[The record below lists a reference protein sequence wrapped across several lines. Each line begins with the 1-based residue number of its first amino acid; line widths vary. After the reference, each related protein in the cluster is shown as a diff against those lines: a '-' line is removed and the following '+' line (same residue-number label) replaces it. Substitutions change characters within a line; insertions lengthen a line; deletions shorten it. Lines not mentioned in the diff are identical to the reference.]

1 MVKIYLVRHAQS
13 TGNIEKRLTGRE
25 EYELTDEGKQQV
37 EKMTEQLENIKFN
50 AVYSSPSKR
59 ATDTIKKLAKK
70 NKLKIQKMPELAEM
84 YFGIYD
90 GYKWEDVDKINPSI
104 SLIHEKTNEIMQ
116 IPNQESTQQVA
127 DRMYETI
134 ENIAIQNKDR
144 NILIASHGV
153 AIEAFLRKVKKV
165 PFTIEREEYSQKNT
179 SINII
184 EYDEKNNKFYLKT
197 LNLIKHLN

>member
-153 AIEAFLRKVKKV
+153 AIEAFLRKVTKV